1 MNETLQYIHSRTR
14 FGSRLGLERIRELLR
29 RVGSPQEHLRFV
41 HIAGTNG
48 KGSTATYIANTLT
61 AAGYRCGRYISPFV
75 LNFNERISI
84 DGTSISDD
92 DLTWAVNILKPHVEQ
107 MDDSVTEFELV
118 TAAAML
124 YYYAQGCDV
133 ISLETG
139 LGGRFDAT
147 NVIPAPLCAVLT
159 KISFDHMQYLGNT
172 LEQIAFE
179 KCGIIKSG
187 SPSSVTRSSFP
198 KPPASLPGQRRKK
211 GCPLYLPDNDRLEIL
226 RSDIDGS
233 LIEYGGL
240 RLRVPWPAATR
251 STMPSPPYAR
261 LNTLRRSAASAFRA
275 SISPKGLKIRS
286 SPPVWKCCG
295 GNLPYCSTRPTT
307 RTGMRTLCDAL
318 DNFAKGK
325 KIVAVFGVFK
335 DKDYKTELEM
345 LARCADCFITLTP
358 DDPRGLD
365 GGYLAH
371 LCRRTGKPAEHIP
384 DYLDAYKKAL
394 ELAGPKGFVV
404 ICGCLHM
411 ASDIRGLLQN
421 LSDESVG

>member
-1 MNETLQYIHSRTR
+1 MNETLRYIHSRTR
-14 FGSRLGLERIRELLR
+14 FGSRFGLERMQELLR
-29 RVGSPQEHLRFV
+29 RVGNPQEHLRFV

-84 DGTSISDD
+84 DGVSISDE
-92 DLTWAVNILKPHVEQ
+92 DLAWAVNILKPHVEQ
-107 MDDSVTEFELV
+107 MDDTVTEFELV

-133 ISLETG
+133 VSLETG

-147 NVIPAPLCAVLT
+147 NVIPAPMCAVLT
-159 KISFDHMQYLGNT
+159 KISFDHMQYLGTT

-179 KCGIIKSG
+179 KCGIVKPG
-187 SPSSVTRSSFP
+187 SAVISYPFQFSEAAGVIARTAEER
-198 KPPASLPGQRRKK
+198 
-211 GCPLYLPDNDRLEIL
+211 GCPLYLPDNDKLEIL

-233 LIEYGGL
+233 LIEYDGL
-240 RLRVPWPAATR
+240 RLRVPLAGRHQIYNAVTAVCALQYLTARRGFRISREHMAEGIGNTFFP
-251 STMPSPPYAR
+251 AR
-261 LNTLRRSAASAFRA
+261 LEVLRREPTVLLDAAHNAD
-275 SISPKGLKIRS
+275 
-286 SPPVWKCCG
+286 
-295 GNLPYCSTRPTT
+295 
-307 RTGMRTLCDAL
+307 GMRTLCDAL

-345 LARCADCFITLTP
+345 LAKCADCFITLTP

-411 ASDIRGLLQN
+411 ASDIRALLQN

>member
-187 SPSSVTRSSFP
+187 SAVISYPFQFSEAAGVIART
-198 KPPASLPGQRRKK
+198 AAEK

-233 LIEYGGL
+233 LIEYGGCACAC
-240 RLRVPWPAATR
+240 PWPAATR

-286 SPPVWKCCG
+286 S
-295 GNLPYCSTRPTT
+295 RPSGSAAAGTY
-307 RTGMRTLCDAL
+307 RTARRGPQRGRDAH
-318 DNFAKGK
+318 
-325 KIVAVFGVFK
+325 AVRR
-335 DKDYKTELEM
+335 
-345 LARCADCFITLTP
+345 AR
-358 DDPRGLD
+358 
-365 GGYLAH
+365 
-371 LCRRTGKPAEHIP
+371 
-384 DYLDAYKKAL
+384 
-394 ELAGPKGFVV
+394 
-404 ICGCLHM
+404 
-411 ASDIRGLLQN
+411 
-421 LSDESVG
+421 